1 MEGEE
6 KTISVPEHVI
16 DATHRVGFLKRVREL
31 AQEDECISM
40 RDAYEAANEE
50 LQSYGFP
57 ERYANYESF
66 RVLYHK
72 WIRTQLEQGK

>member
-1 MEGEE
+1 MKGEE
-6 KTISVPEHVI
+6 KTISVPERVI

-31 AQEDECISM
+31 AQEDDCISM

-57 ERYANYESF
+57 ERYSNYNSF
-66 RVLYHK
+66 RYAYYL